1 MKTNKITLVLL
12 CLIAI
17 GCTNR
22 GQERGMLP
30 EKPNFLV
37 FFVDDLRPELGCYG
51 EVQVHSPNI
60 DQLAARGLRFDRAYC
75 NVPVCGA
82 SRASLLT
89 GARPTPQRFIG
100 FDTRA
105 DEDLPGHISLP
116 RYFREQGYYTVSYGK
131 IFHHLDDSQESW
143 SEPAW
148 RAQPTFRGTWRDY
161 INPENVKGIQEQ
173 DEKGPSTEIAVNA
186 PDSAYI
192 DGKTANAAVRKLRQL
207 AAQDQPFMFWVGF
220 LKPHL
225 PFNAPS
231 KYWEMYD
238 RDEIRLADNPDKPEN
253 APPQAMHNF
262 GELRG
267 YDDIPAEGPL
277 SNEKAKE
284 LVHGYYACVSYTDAL
299 IGQVMEELKRLELD
313 KNTIVAV
320 FGDHGWN
327 LGEHGLWCKHCNFNT
342 SLHVPLILSVPG
354 TTKGKATAGLTEFV
368 DLYPT
373 FTDLA
378 GLEVPEWADGKS
390 LLPLILQPDMEWN
403 DPVYPRYILGNS
415 VVTGNYI
422 YTEFM
427 RSRNDCTIVAN
438 MLYDHLT
445 DPDENRNVADAM
457 DYAGITDSLSRLM
470 HNIHPGKS
478 QEGQKAVN

>member
-1 MKTNKITLVLL
+1 MKTNKITVLL
-12 CLIAI
+12 FCLIAI

-22 GQERGMLP
+22 GSDHVSLP
-30 EKPNFLV
+30 EKPNILV

-51 EVQVHSPNI
+51 DEKVHSPNI
-60 DQLAARGLRFDRAYC
+60 DQLAANGLRFDRAYC

-100 FDTRA
+100 YDTRA

-116 RYFREQGYYTVSYGK
+116 RYFRENGYYTVSYGK

-148 RAQPTFRGTWRDY
+148 RAQPTYKGTWRDY
-161 INPENVKGIQEQ
+161 INPENVAGIQEQ
-173 DEKGPSTEIAVNA
+173 DEKGPSTEIAVDA

-207 AAQDQPFMFWVGF
+207 AEKDQPFMFWVGF

-231 KYWEMYD
+231 KYWEMYN
-238 RDEIRLADNPDKPEN
+238 RDQIRLASNPQPPEN
-253 APPQAMHNF
+253 APQQSLHNF

-277 SNEKAKE
+277 SEEKARE

-299 IGQVMEELKRLELD
+299 IGQVMEELKRLGLD

-327 LGEHGLWCKHCNFNT
+327 LGEHGLWCKHCNYNT
-342 SLHVPLILSVPG
+342 SLHVPLILSGPG
-354 TTKGKATAGLTEFV
+354 ISEGSETDGLTEFV

-373 FTDLA
+373 FAELA
-378 GLEVPEWADGKS
+378 GLEIPEWTDGKS
-390 LLPLILQPDMEWN
+390 LLPLIRQPEMAWD
-403 DPVYPRYILGNS
+403 DPVYPRYVRGNS
-415 VVTGNYI
+415 VVTDHFI

-427 RSRNDCTIVAN
+427 RSRKDCTIVAN
-438 MLYDHLT
+438 MLYDQRT
-445 DPDENRNVADAM
+445 DPGENINVANAEE
-457 DYAGITDSLSRLM
+457 YIETTDSLSRIM
-470 HNIHPGKS
+470 NEIHLGDPLAAHRTG
-478 QEGQKAVN
+478 E